1 MIKKIIFL
9 SSISFIV
16 LLLDQW
22 TKIYVHSH
30 FDLHESVK
38 VIEGFFDIT
47 YIRNPGAAF
56 GLFGDMPALF
66 RKVFFLSLTPVA
78 LAGLVYFLVN
88 VPEED
93 SLQISAI
100 SLVFSG
106 AIGNYIDRIRFEYV
120 IDFLNFNLP
129 LYGDYPAFN
138 VADMAIVC
146 GVFTLMF
153 CFVLEEKRN
162 KEA

>member
-1 MIKKIIFL
+1 MTKKLIFL
-9 SSISFIV
+9 FSISFVV
-16 LLLDQW
+16 LLIDQW
-22 TKIYVHSH
+22 TKIYVHTH
-30 FDLHESVK
+30 FDLHESMK

-47 YIRNPGAAF
+47 YVRNPGAAF

-66 RKVFFLSLTPVA
+66 RKVFFLSLTPIA
-78 LAGLVYFLVN
+78 LLGLGYFLVT

-93 SLQISAI
+93 SLQITSI

-138 VADMAIVC
+138 VADMAIVV

-153 CFVLEEKRN
+153 CFIMEEKR
-162 KEA
+162 KKA